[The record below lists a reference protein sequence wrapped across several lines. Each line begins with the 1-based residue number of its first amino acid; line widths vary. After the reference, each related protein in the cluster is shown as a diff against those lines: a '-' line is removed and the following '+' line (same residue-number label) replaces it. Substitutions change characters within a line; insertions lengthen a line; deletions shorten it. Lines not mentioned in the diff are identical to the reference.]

1 MGKRTRT
8 ACAPPAAAAAAAAAP
23 RPLKRVRH
31 MADETR
37 RRLAN
42 ATAEVAHLQH
52 MVTMLGHTLRRVTQ
66 ERDWYRAQ
74 WAGMVHV
81 DEGGDGCQR
90 FVACR

>member
-8 ACAPPAAAAAAAAAP
+8 ACAPPAAAAAP
-23 RPLKRVRH
+23 RPSKRVRH

-74 WAGMVHV
+74 WASTVHANPN
-81 DEGGDGCQR
+81 GDGCQR